1 MSLSRGLFWRFP
13 NSETPLQGCHVSGT
27 QEANGMQAAPAVCP
41 VTQSF
46 SKVRDQEKAWLFSWF
61 LEWGNTTKTEQT
73 NNAVDGRV
81 PSVISESLVK
91 G

>member
-1 MSLSRGLFWRFP
+1 
-13 NSETPLQGCHVSGT
+13 
-27 QEANGMQAAPAVCP
+27 MQAAPAVCP

-61 LEWGNTTKTEQT
+61 SEWGNTTKTEQT
-73 NNAVDGRV
+73 NNAVDGPV
-81 PSVISESLVK
+81 PSVISESLMK